1 MILYYLFL
9 DVANGETTNAAQF
22 TLQAVRLTAGGVIV
36 GLLFGVVVSS
46 WMKRIIRDHTLS
58 IVITI
63 IGSYLSFYVCEF
75 TWLKFGGVAAVVIQ
89 GLYLAAVV
97 KRKIYPE
104 SEQALDTVWST
115 MAYSGMTVLFVLGGV
130 IAGVEFSNDHT
141 LTTEDWI
148 KMFAFWALMIV
159 VRAIVIYG
167 FYPILKSR
175 GYGLSKKELLVLI
188 FGGLKGGLGLSLAM
202 MITVDPYYPTRF
214 RQLATFYMG
223 GMVVLTVIINGLSCK
238 KILDYIEII
247 HVPEIKLKLFK
258 RCVKEVLKETQSK
271 FE

>member
-9 DVANGETTNAAQF
+9 NVANGETTNTVQF
-22 TLQAVRLTAGGVIV
+22 AWEAVRLTAGGIVI
-36 GLLFGVVVSS
+36 GLLFGIVVSI
-46 WMKRIIRDHTLS
+46 WMKKIIRDHTLS

-63 IGSYLSFYVCEF
+63 IGSYLSFYLCEF
-75 TWLKFGGVAAVVIQ
+75 TWLKFGGVAAVVVQ

-130 IAGVEFSNDHT
+130 IAGVEFSHDHT

-148 KMFAFWALMIV
+148 KMFIFWALMIV
-159 VRAIVIYG
+159 VRAIVIYA

-175 GYGLSKKELLVLI
+175 GYGLTKKELLVLI
-188 FGGLKGGLGLSLAM
+188 YGGLKGGLGLSLAM

-223 GMVVLTVIINGLSCK
+223 GMVLMTVIVNGLTCK
-238 KILDYIEII
+238 KILDYI
-247 HVPEIKLKLFK
+247 
-258 RCVKEVLKETQSK
+258 
-271 FE
+271 